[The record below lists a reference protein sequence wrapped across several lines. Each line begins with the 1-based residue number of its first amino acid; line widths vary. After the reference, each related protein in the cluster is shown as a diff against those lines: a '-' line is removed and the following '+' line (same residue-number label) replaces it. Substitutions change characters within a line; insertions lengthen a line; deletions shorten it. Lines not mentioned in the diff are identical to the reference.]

1 MPFQLSPGV
10 AVVEKDFT
18 SIVPAVATSIGAF
31 AGQFDWGPVLEPI
44 TITSEDELV
53 RRFGTPNNNNFQSFF
68 TAANFLSYSNNLL
81 LVRQQT
87 TNMKNAVV
95 TPTGAVTSVDV
106 VLGGTGYDSLATP
119 PAVQILTDG
128 LIDTVTVTNQGSGY
142 VSNNLT
148 SPVVTVNDPTGAG
161 AVLEANVSAGRIIS
175 IDVIAPG
182 AGYINPTITITG
194 GNGTGAAATATTINV
209 QEPGGVQPSAT
220 AVLSGGAIT
229 AINLTSAGTGYTSAP
244 NVTIVPANG
253 DTGAG
258 AIASAVL
265 SGSGVT
271 GITVSNEGTNYT
283 SPTIS
288 FTGGGG
294 TGAEAA
300 AVLSGGV
307 SSITLI
313 NAGTG
318 YTTEPTVTITPAQ
331 GEPGSGAVA
340 VATTNG
346 NIITSIAIVSA
357 GSGYISEPTV
367 TITGGGGSGAVA
379 DAVVDYSKIYA
390 IDVTDPGAGY
400 TSAPTVVISDA
411 TGTQAVATATVG
423 TSSIAS
429 INIGNGGAGYKKL
442 PTVTLT
448 GGGGTGAVVGS
459 VTVGASSVIGVT
471 VSEGGTGLSGA
482 PAIIIEDAASEN
494 GITAVATANISTAGV
509 AILNG
514 QFYSANFINGGGVT
528 GEWAAKYPG
537 KLGNSLKVSMADRDT
552 YSTWVYKD
560 EFDSAPGTSEGAAV
574 IGGSNDE
581 MHIIVIDEKGY
592 ISGVENAVLEK
603 YAFVSKASDNK
614 KPDGTNNYYK
624 DVINGRSEWLWWT
637 DHTDKV
643 TGGYAATNWGTVMAG
658 TTFKSMTAPL
668 TQSLSG
674 GIDDNSSTD
683 GQKMAAYDLFANA
696 TLYDINLI
704 MMGKASSTV
713 TNFVIDNVA
722 LTRLDA
728 VVFISPE
735 DVDSG
740 EVIIGDGATAVNKI
754 IDYRNELGSNSY
766 SVLDS
771 GYKYQY
777 DRYND
782 VYRWVPMNGDIAG
795 LCART
800 DYTNDPWWSPGGL
813 NRGQI
818 KNVVRLSCNPNQTM
832 RDNLYRNSIN
842 PVVTF
847 PGQGTVLFGDKTL
860 LAKPSAFD
868 RINVRRLFIVLEK
881 SIATAAKYQLFE
893 FNDAFT
899 RGQFKNLIEPF
910 LRDVQGRRGITDFLV
925 KCDESNN
932 SGEVIDR
939 NEFVADIFVKP
950 TRSINFITL
959 NFVAARSS
967 IAFSEIGG

>member
-44 TITSEDELV
+44 TVTSEDELV

-95 TPTGAVTSVDV
+95 TPTGALSEV
-106 VLGGTGYDSLATP
+106 VIVNGGTGYDSLGAV
-119 PAVQILTDG
+119 PAVAVLTEG
-128 LIDTVTVTNQGSGY
+128 LLSEITVTSGGTGY
-142 VSNNLT
+142 VSNNQT
-148 SPVVTVNDPTGAG
+148 SPVIEVSDPTGSG
-161 AVLEANVSAGRIIS
+161 AVLEANITNGAIMS
-175 IDVIAPG
+175 IDIIAPG
-182 AGYINPTITITG
+182 AGYTAPSITITG
-194 GNGTGAAATATTINV
+194 GNGTGATATATTKNV
-209 QEPGGVQPSAT
+209 KEAGGIQPTAR

-229 AINLTSAGTGYTSAP
+229 GINLSSGGSGYTSVP
-244 NVTIVPANG
+244 TVTVVPAPG
-253 DTGAG
+253 DTGTG
-258 AIASAVL
+258 ATAAAIL
-265 SGSGVT
+265 SGSGIT
-271 GITVSNEGTNYT
+271 GITVSTSGSGYT
-283 SPTIS
+283 SPSVS

-294 TGAEAA
+294 SGASAA
-300 AVLSGGV
+300 AVLAGPV

-313 NAGTG
+313 NAGSG
-318 YTTEPTVTITPAQ
+318 YTSTPTVTIT
-331 GEPGSGAVA
+331 GGGGSGATA
-340 VATTNG
+340 VATTDG
-346 NIITSIAIVSA
+346 NNITSISIVS
-357 GSGYISEPTV
+357 GGTGYTSEPTV
-367 TITGGGGSGAVA
+367 TITGGGGSGGVA
-379 DAVVDYSKIYA
+379 DSVVNYNVIKSISITTA
-390 IDVTDPGAGY
+390 GSGY
-400 TSAPTVVISDA
+400 TSTPTILITDS
-411 TGTQAVATATVG
+411 TGTGASASAAIG
-423 TSSIAS
+423 TSSVAS
-429 INIGNGGAGYKKL
+429 ISISTGGTGFKAF
-442 PTVTLT
+442 PTVTIT
-448 GGGGTGAVVGS
+448 GGGGSGATVGS
-459 VTVGASSVIGVT
+459 VTVGSSSVTSVVIT
-471 VSEGGTGLSGA
+471 VGGTGLSAA
-482 PAIIIEDAASEN
+482 PAVIIEDAPSEN
-494 GITAVATANISTAGV
+494 GVTAVATAVIETAGV

-552 YSTWVYKD
+552 YQTWAYKD
-560 EFDSAPGTSEGAAV
+560 EFDASPGTSEGAAI

-581 MHIIVIDEKGY
+581 MHIIIIDEKGY

-637 DHTDKV
+637 DHTDQV
-643 TGGYAATNWGTVMAG
+643 TGGYASTNWGSVMAG
-658 TTFKSMTAPL
+658 TAFKSMTAPV

-674 GIDDNSSTD
+674 GIDDAGSTD
-683 GQKMAAYDLFANA
+683 GQKMDAFELFSNA

-704 MMGKASSTV
+704 MMGKASSVV
-713 TNFVIDNVA
+713 TNYVIDNVA

-735 DVDSG
+735 DNDTG
-740 EVIIGDGATAVNKI
+740 EVIIGDTSSHVNKI
-754 IDYRNELGSNSY
+754 IDYRNALSSNSY

-771 GYKYQY
+771 GFKYQY

-782 VYRWVPMNGDIAG
+782 VYRWVPLNGDIAG

-818 KNVVRLSCNPNQTM
+818 KNVVRLSCNPNQTN